1 MKVNNNI
8 ENRIIDTKEL
18 LAGDTFV
25 YCGYLYLVISGDR
38 DNCSAELTNAM
49 INSNINSVVCV
60 NLNTNALKEFK
71 HGVDVIK
78 VNAEV
83 EIDYVVEWKYI

>member
-8 ENRIIDTKEL
+8 KDRIVDTKEL

-38 DNCSAELTNAM
+38 
-49 INSNINSVVCV
+49 
-60 NLNTNALKEFK
+60 
-71 HGVDVIK
+71 G
-78 VNAEV
+78 
-83 EIDYVVEWKYI
+83 